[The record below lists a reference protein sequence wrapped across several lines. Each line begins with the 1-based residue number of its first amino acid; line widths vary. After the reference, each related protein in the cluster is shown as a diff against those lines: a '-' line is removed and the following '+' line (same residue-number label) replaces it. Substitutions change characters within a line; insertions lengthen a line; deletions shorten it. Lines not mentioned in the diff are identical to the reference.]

1 MRPKVMIWATDS
13 RPYFSATYWITRSR
27 PLTEKS
33 MSMSG
38 IEMRSALR
46 KRSNSSSY
54 SIGSTSVICRQYE
67 TIEPAAEP
75 RPGPTAMPLS
85 LANLTKSQTIR
96 K

>member
-1 MRPKVMIWATDS
+1 
-13 RPYFSATYWITRSR
+13 
-27 PLTEKS
+27 

-38 IEMRSALR
+38 IDLRAGFR
-46 KRSNSSSY
+46 KRSKSSSLA
-54 SIGSTSVICRQYE
+54 IGSRSVMPRQKL

>member
-1 MRPKVMIWATDS
+1 M
-13 RPYFSATYWITRSR
+13 TRAR

-38 IEMRSALR
+38 MDTRSGFR
-46 KRSNSSSY
+46 KRSNSRPYRS
-54 SIGSTSVICRQYE
+54 GSTSVMSSAYE

-85 LANLTKSQTIR
+85 LAYLTKSQTIR